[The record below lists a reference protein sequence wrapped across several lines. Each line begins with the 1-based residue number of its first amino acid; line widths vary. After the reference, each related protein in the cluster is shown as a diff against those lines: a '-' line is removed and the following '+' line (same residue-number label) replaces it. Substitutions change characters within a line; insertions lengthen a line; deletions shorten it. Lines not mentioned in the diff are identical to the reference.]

1 MKIYIEGIFG
11 NFGFFLKDEF
21 MDAGHIIIGESE
33 IQITEYYDAVILAVP
48 LSAYEEC
55 AKKHAGKTLINVC
68 SVQEESTEIC
78 NRYSKN
84 VISIH
89 PMFGR
94 RSPDE
99 GKTCVLTYASN
110 MKMLKLAY
118 DLFTDICENVV
129 SISDGVE
136 ITPKMHDEMMALTHV
151 KVIELSDKILE
162 IVMDAKHIPNELLPT
177 SFKRLRDMAV
187 QFLDMPEGTKSSI
200 MANKYKK

>member
-1 MKIYIEGIFG
+1 MKIFIEGVFG
-11 NFGFFLKDEF
+11 NFGFFLRDEF
-21 MDAGHIIIGESE
+21 SQHGHDIILEHKF
-33 IQITEYYDAVILAVP
+33 TNKDDYDIVILAVP
-48 LSAYEEC
+48 LDAYEEC

-78 NRYSKN
+78 NKYSKN

-89 PMFGR
+89 PMFGK
-94 RSPDE
+94 RSPKE
-99 GKTCVLTYASN
+99 GRTCVLTYASN

-118 DLFTDICENVV
+118 DLFTDICDNV
-129 SISDGVE
+129 ISLMDGKE
-136 ITPKMHDEMMALTHV
+136 ITPAMHDEMMALTHV

-162 IVMDAKHIPNELLPT
+162 VVMNAKHIPNEILPT